1 MKLRK
6 ILIVVIFTLL
16 SIEGAFRLDPNG
28 LLRYKISMHRISMSD
43 GSMFRPIP
51 GVYPLT
57 DGAITVTNNEV
68 RYTPD
73 TAHSNCRIAVVGDSV
88 TFGWEVNDRQTW
100 VNLLA
105 KQYQGAQFDNL
116 GVAGYNVEHVSS
128 LVHSLNYDGYIYLYF
143 ENDDVVEMS
152 ILDYTAPSA
161 AITYLYAMTYKPH
174 IVEMSNDEV
183 LTVLNNLPQNTF
195 VFGFDLPKTVKLAQS
210 YPITVIPFYTSFI
223 SSIDW
228 HPDSTGHQQIY
239 EHIKTQVGAF
249 VEATCNKFAKSVVQ

>member
-6 ILIVVIFTLL
+6 ILFVVIFTLL

-28 LLRYKISMHRISMSD
+28 LLKYKASMHRISMSD

-51 GVYPLT
+51 GVYPLG
-57 DGAITVTNNEV
+57 DGVITVTNSAV

-73 TAHSNCRIAVVGDSV
+73 TVQSTCRLAVVGDSV
-88 TFGWEVNDRQTW
+88 TFGWEVDDHQTW

-105 KQYQGAQFDNL
+105 KQYQEVEFDNL
-116 GVAGYNVEHVSS
+116 GVAGYNVEHVSN

-143 ENDDVVEMS
+143 ENDDTVEMS

-161 AITYLYAMTYKPH
+161 AITYLYAMTYKPR

-183 LTVLNNLPQNTF
+183 LTVLNGLPKNTL
-195 VFGFDLPKTVKLAQS
+195 VFGFDLPKTSKLAQS

-228 HPDSTGHQQIY
+228 HPDSVGHQQIY
-239 EHIKTQVGAF
+239 DHIQARVGAF
-249 VEATCNKFAKSVVQ
+249 IEATCNTFAKSVVQ